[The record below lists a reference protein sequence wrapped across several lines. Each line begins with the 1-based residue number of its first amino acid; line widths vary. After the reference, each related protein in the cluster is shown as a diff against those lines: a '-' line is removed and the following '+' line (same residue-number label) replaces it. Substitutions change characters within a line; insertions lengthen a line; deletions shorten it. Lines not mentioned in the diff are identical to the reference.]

1 MRDWCSTVSAI
12 GVIECSGGHLVDVLN
27 SMSGLRSMQGRTHAG
42 NEVIVASSR
51 VLSLRARAKKDN
63 IVTDAAEM
71 SCQCFQQV

>member
-1 MRDWCSTVSAI
+1 
-12 GVIECSGGHLVDVLN
+12 
-27 SMSGLRSMQGRTHAG
+27 MQGRTHAG

-71 SCQCFQQV
+71 SRQCFQQV